1 MLGLLV
7 AGSSSYVSSVSQAR
21 SALLRSGRSATMK
34 DKEWDPLAVK
44 CFTTGSICE
53 FEDGK
58 ARPHLGVVVS
68 VEVGAKKGGAVYEVA
83 DAKDKKHKVY
93 AKNMHAVYP
102 SDPMTK
108 PGTGPAEVLDDYLNV
123 AGCTPTQ
130 LGIELELIELGWEV
144 CAEDEASE
152 ELSQATNPKTANPN
166 TAQHRPSRLTLPRA
180 LTTTATVDLALNC
193 TLTLAPLSLTLGL
206 TLGPRPSPLACLSLS
221 GGHHGRDRPELSR
234 EPRTAV
240 QGTTKLT
247 LAIAPYS
254 STRPTAAHPTL
265 TLTLTLIPTLTPTQT
280 HTQTQT

>member
-1 MLGLLV
+1 
-7 AGSSSYVSSVSQAR
+7 
-21 SALLRSGRSATMK
+21 MK

-152 ELSQATNPKTANPN
+152 ELSQAAIMGEIDPSYLESPVQQYKAYRLLTSDLGKIFFKQLLPAAPT
-166 TAQHRPSRLTLPRA
+166 TTLRPSRSKSRLPRRWPTRRRRGA
-180 LTTTATVDLALNC
+180 RRRRLATTPA
-193 TLTLAPLSLTLGL
+193 
-206 TLGPRPSPLACLSLS
+206 
-221 GGHHGRDRPELSR
+221 GRNGASFEQNLKIGR
-234 EPRTAV
+234 
-240 QGTTKLT
+240 
-247 LAIAPYS
+247 
-254 STRPTAAHPTL
+254 AHV
-265 TLTLTLIPTLTPTQT
+265 
-280 HTQTQT
+280 